1 MKKLFL
7 STSVIIVAVTVFS
20 ISSCTQKDI
29 EKEESSKIE
38 NTLKSV
44 SLWQDSIKVDPAK
57 LMASLEHIN
66 KAIDSIG
73 YPDAGY
79 QLWLLQS
86 DTVADYRF
94 LINGYWPNQ
103 EAYDEIHNHELYNN
117 STEWNTDFWKNLH
130 MIRYDRFT
138 RVK

>member
-7 STSVIIVAVTVFS
+7 ATSVIVAVTVFY
-20 ISSCTQKDI
+20 ISSCIQKDN
-29 EKEESSKIE
+29 EKEECLKIE

-44 SLWQDSIKVDPAK
+44 SLWQDSLKVDPAK
-57 LMASLEHIN
+57 LLVSLEQVN

-79 QLWLLQS
+79 RLWLVQS

-103 EAYDEIHNHELYNN
+103 EVYDEIHNHELYINP
-117 STEWNTDFWKNLH
+117 TVLDKELWNNLH

>member
-7 STSVIIVAVTVFS
+7 ATSVIVAVTVFY
-20 ISSCTQKDI
+20 ISSCIQKDN
-29 EKEESSKIE
+29 EKEECLKIE

-44 SLWQDSIKVDPAK
+44 SLWQDSLKVDPAK
-57 LMASLEHIN
+57 LLVSLEQVN

-79 QLWLLQS
+79 RLWLVQS

-103 EAYDEIHNHELYNN
+103 EVYDEIHNHELYNN
-117 STEWNTDFWKNLH
+117 ATEWDKELWNNLH

>member
-1 MKKLFL
+1 MKKVFL
-7 STSVIIVAVTVFS
+7 TTSVLAAVAIFC

-29 EKEESSKIE
+29 EKEEFSKIE

-44 SLWQDSIKVDPAK
+44 SLWQDSLKVDPTK
-57 LMASLEHIN
+57 LLASLERIN

-79 QLWLLQS
+79 QLWIVQS
-86 DTVADYRF
+86 DTATGTRF
-94 LINGYWPNQ
+94 MLNGNWPNQ
-103 EAYDEIHNHELYNN
+103 VVYNEIHDHELYKNAN
-117 STEWNTDFWKNLH
+117 ELEDELWSTLSATWYN
-130 MIRYDRFT
+130 RFM

>member
-7 STSVIIVAVTVFS
+7 ATSVIVAVTVFS

-29 EKEESSKIE
+29 EKEEYSKIE

-44 SLWQDSIKVDPAK
+44 SFWQDSLQVDPAK
-57 LMASLEHIN
+57 LLASIEQVN

-79 QLWLLQS
+79 QLWLVQS

-94 LINGYWPNQ
+94 QINGYWPNQ
-103 EAYDEIHNHELYNN
+103 EVYDEIHNHELYINP
-117 STEWNTDFWKNLH
+117 TVLDKELWNNLH
-130 MIRYDRFT
+130 VIRYDRFT

>member
-7 STSVIIVAVTVFS
+7 TTSVLVAIAFFS

-29 EKEESSKIE
+29 EKEECSKIE

-44 SLWQDSIKVDPAK
+44 SLWQDSLKVDPTI
-57 LMASLEHIN
+57 LLASLERMN

-79 QLWLLQS
+79 QLWLVQS
-86 DTVADYRF
+86 DTAADDRF

-103 EAYDEIHNHELYNN
+103 EIYSEIHNHELY
-117 STEWNTDFWKNLH
+117 KNANELEDELWSSLS

>member
-7 STSVIIVAVTVFS
+7 ATSVIVAVTVFS

-29 EKEESSKIE
+29 EKEECSKIE

-44 SLWQDSIKVDPAK
+44 SLWQDSLKVDPAK
-57 LMASLEHIN
+57 LLVSLEQLN

-79 QLWLLQS
+79 QLWLVQS

-103 EAYDEIHNHELYNN
+103 EVYDEVHNHELYKNA
-117 STEWNTDFWKNLH
+117 TEWDKELWSNLH

>member
-1 MKKLFL
+1 MKNLFL
-7 STSVIIVAVTVFS
+7 TISVLMAVTVFS

-44 SLWQDSIKVDPAK
+44 SLWQDSLKVDPAK
-57 LMASLEHIN
+57 LLVSLEQAN

-79 QLWLLQS
+79 KLWLVQS
-86 DTVADYRF
+86 DTAADYRF

-103 EAYDEIHNHELYNN
+103 EVYDEIHNHELYKNATEEDEELWNN
-117 STEWNTDFWKNLH
+117 
-130 MIRYDRFT
+130 MYQIRYDRFT

>member
-7 STSVIIVAVTVFS
+7 ATSVIVAVTVFS

-29 EKEESSKIE
+29 EKEECSKIE

-44 SLWQDSIKVDPAK
+44 SFWQDSLKADPAK
-57 LMASLEHIN
+57 LLVSLEQVN

-79 QLWLLQS
+79 KLWLVQS
-86 DTVADYRF
+86 DTAADYRF
-94 LINGYWPNQ
+94 LINGYYPNQ
-103 EAYDEIHNHELYNN
+103 EVYDEIHNHELY
-117 STEWNTDFWKNLH
+117 KNAIEGNEELWSNLY

>member
-7 STSVIIVAVTVFS
+7 ATSVIVAVTVFS

-29 EKEESSKIE
+29 EKEECSKIE

-44 SLWQDSIKVDPAK
+44 SYWQDSLKVDPAK
-57 LMASLEHIN
+57 LLVSIEQVN

-79 QLWLLQS
+79 QLWLVQS

-103 EAYDEIHNHELYNN
+103 EVYDEIHNHELYINP
-117 STEWNTDFWKNLH
+117 TVLDKELWNNLH